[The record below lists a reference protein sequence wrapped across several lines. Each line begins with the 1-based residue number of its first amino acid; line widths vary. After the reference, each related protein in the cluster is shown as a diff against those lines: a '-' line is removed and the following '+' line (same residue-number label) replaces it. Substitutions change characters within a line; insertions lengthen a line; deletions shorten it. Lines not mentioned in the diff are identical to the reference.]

1 MADDYS
7 NIRVMEEK
15 FDLNLPPYLGF
26 DQIVE
31 LPLSEPP
38 KL

>member
-1 MADDYS
+1 
-7 NIRVMEEK
+7 MEEK
-15 FDLNLPPYLGF
+15 FDLNLPEYLGF

-31 LPLSEPP
+31 LPRAGTQ